1 MWDSKERL
9 MSKRNDPARLEAEAK
24 ELYEQ
29 MTKGKTETPE
39 IDQSPE
45 DTSEEPEA
53 LQVEAPDLTD
63 MAEVQADENEVD
75 ESERSDDSELRL
87 ALDKA
92 EKAMKGAQA
101 RMTKATQETADLKR
115 QNADLIRSVT
125 ELKGQLVETSKD
137 DSKLAQIRE
146 DYPDLAGPL
155 LDELKRTQDEVG
167 AAKEALAE
175 QEQSKYQELQE
186 QAQAEHF
193 ERIRSVHPDVDQ
205 IIDTADWLN
214 WMEEADSQ
222 TKTWIQEGSSNDVN
236 MVLSRFKADMGQ
248 PAPTLQEQAL
258 ERAKSVAEPKMPKA
272 RKSKITGEKK
282 NWTVDEIMRMP
293 NKVFEKHQTEI
304 LKAMESGSIRR

>member
-1 MWDSKERL
+1 

-29 MTKGKTETPE
+29 MTKGRTETPE
-39 IDQSPE
+39 ADQPLE
-45 DTSEEPEA
+45 DTLEEPEA
-53 LQVEAPDLTD
+53 LQVEAPEPTD
-63 MAEVQADENEVD
+63 RAEMLADEDAEE
-75 ESERSDDSELRL
+75 ESVRSDDSDLKT
-87 ALDKA
+87 ALEKA

-125 ELKGQLVETSKD
+125 ELKGQLVDSSRD

-167 AAKEALAE
+167 AAKDALAE
-175 QEQSKYQELQE
+175 QEQSKHQQIQE

-193 ERIRSVHPDVDQ
+193 ERIRAVHPDVDQ
-205 IIDTADWLN
+205 LIDTADWLN
-214 WMEEADSQ
+214 WLEEADSH

-236 MVLSRFKADMGQ
+236 TVLSRFKADMGQ
-248 PAPTLQEQAL
+248 PAPTLQEQTL

-272 RKSKITGEKK
+272 RKSNLKGDKK
-282 NWTVDEIMRMP
+282 FWTVEEIMKMP
-293 NKVFEKHQTEI
+293 NETFEKHQSEI
-304 LKAMESGSIRR
+304 LKAMERGSIRR

>member
-1 MWDSKERL
+1 

-24 ELYEQ
+24 ELFEQ
-29 MTKGKTETPE
+29 MTKGRTETPE
-39 IDQSPE
+39 ADQPPE
-45 DTSEEPEA
+45 DTPEEPEV
-53 LQVEAPDLTD
+53 LQEETPDPTDTVEIQAEEDTD
-63 MAEVQADENEVD
+63 E
-75 ESERSDDSELRL
+75 ESVRSDDSELKL
-87 ALDKA
+87 ALQKA

-115 QNADLIRSVT
+115 QNADLIRSIT
-125 ELKGQLVETSKD
+125 ELKGQLVESSKD
-137 DSKLAQIRE
+137 ESKLAQIRE

-175 QEQSKYQELQE
+175 QEQSKYQQIQA

-193 ERIRSVHPDVDQ
+193 ERIRTVHPDVDQ
-205 IIDTADWLN
+205 LIDTADWLN
-214 WMEEADSQ
+214 WLEEADSQ

-236 MVLSRFKADMGQ
+236 TVLTRFKTDMGA

-272 RKSKITGEKK
+272 RKSNLKGDKK
-282 NWTVDEIMRMP
+282 FWTVDEIMRMP
-293 NKVFEKHQTEI
+293 NKMFEKHQSEI

>member
-1 MWDSKERL
+1 

-63 MAEVQADENEVD
+63 MAEVQADETEVE

-137 DSKLAQIRE
+137 ESKLAQIRE

>member
-1 MWDSKERL
+1 MWDSKEIT

-24 ELYEQ
+24 ELFEQ
-29 MTKGKTETPE
+29 MTKGRTETPE
-39 IDQSPE
+39 ADQPPE
-45 DTSEEPEA
+45 DTPEEPEV
-53 LQVEAPDLTD
+53 LQEETPDPTDTVEIQ
-63 MAEVQADENEVD
+63 AEEDAVE
-75 ESERSDDSELRL
+75 ESVRSEDSELKL
-87 ALDKA
+87 ALQKA

-115 QNADLIRSVT
+115 QNADLIRSIT
-125 ELKGQLVETSKD
+125 ELKGQLVESSKD
-137 DSKLAQIRE
+137 ESKLAQIRE

-175 QEQSKYQELQE
+175 QEQSKYQQIQA

-193 ERIRSVHPDVDQ
+193 ERIRTVHPDVDQ
-205 IIDTADWLN
+205 LIDTADWLN
-214 WMEEADSQ
+214 WLEEADSQ

-236 MVLSRFKADMGQ
+236 TVLSRFKADMGE

-272 RKSKITGEKK
+272 RKSNLKGDKK
-282 NWTVDEIMRMP
+282 FWTVDEIMRMP
-293 NKVFEKHQTEI
+293 NKMFEKHQSEI

>member
-1 MWDSKERL
+1 

-87 ALDKA
+87 ALSKA

>member
-1 MWDSKERL
+1 

-24 ELYEQ
+24 ELFEQ
-29 MTKGKTETPE
+29 MTKGRTETPE
-39 IDQSPE
+39 ADQPPE
-45 DTSEEPEA
+45 DTPEEPEV
-53 LQVEAPDLTD
+53 LQEETPDPTDTVEIQAEEDTD
-63 MAEVQADENEVD
+63 E
-75 ESERSDDSELRL
+75 ESVRSDDSELKL
-87 ALDKA
+87 ALQKA

-115 QNADLIRSVT
+115 QNADLIRSIT
-125 ELKGQLVETSKD
+125 ELKGQLVESSKD
-137 DSKLAQIRE
+137 ESKLAQIRE

-175 QEQSKYQELQE
+175 QEQSKYQQIQE

-193 ERIRSVHPDVDQ
+193 ERIRTVHPDVDQ
-205 IIDTADWLN
+205 LIDTADWLN
-214 WMEEADSQ
+214 WLEEADSQ

-236 MVLSRFKADMGQ
+236 TVLTRFKTDMGA

-272 RKSKITGEKK
+272 RKSNLKGDKK
-282 NWTVDEIMRMP
+282 YWTVDEIMRMP
-293 NKVFEKHQTEI
+293 NKTFEKHQTEI

>member
-1 MWDSKERL
+1 

-29 MTKGKTETPE
+29 MTKGRTETPE
-39 IDQSPE
+39 ADQPQE
-45 DTSEEPEA
+45 DTPEEPEA
-53 LQVEAPDLTD
+53 LQVEAPDPTD
-63 MAEVQADENEVD
+63 MAEVQADEDAVE
-75 ESERSDDSELRL
+75 ESERSEDSELKS
-87 ALDKA
+87 ALSKA

-101 RMTKATQETADLKR
+101 RMTKATQEAADLKR

-125 ELKGQLVETSKD
+125 ELKGQLVESSKD

-167 AAKEALAE
+167 KAKEALAD
-175 QEQSKYQELQE
+175 QEQRKYQEIQE

-193 ERIRSVHPDVDQ
+193 ERIRAVHPDVDQ
-205 IIDTADWLN
+205 LIDTADWLN
-214 WMEEADSQ
+214 WLEDADSQ

-258 ERAKSVAEPKMPKA
+258 ERAKTVAEPKMPKA
-272 RKSKITGEKK
+272 RKSQIKGDKK
-282 NWTVDEIMRMP
+282 YWTVDEIMRMP
-293 NKVFEKHQTEI
+293 NKTFEKHQSEI